1 MLDGQNVSALVGT
14 IAKGLVGAPTTS
26 APKITFPSF
35 HIDGV
40 RRFLGDHNISHND
53 SSTRLRI
60 CYLDEFMI
68 HKP

>member
-1 MLDGQNVSALVGT
+1 MLDGQDVSALMGA
-14 IAKGLVGAPTTS
+14 IAKGLVGASSTG
-26 APKITFPSF
+26 APKIIFPF
-35 HIDGV
+35 LNLDGV

-53 SSTRLRI
+53 SSTGLRI

>member
-1 MLDGQNVSALVGT
+1 MLDGQNVSALMGA
-14 IAKGLVGAPTTS
+14 IAKGLVGASSTG
-26 APKITFPSF
+26 APKITFPCF

-40 RRFLGDHNISHND
+40 RRFLGDHNVSHND
-53 SSTRLRI
+53 SSTRLGL